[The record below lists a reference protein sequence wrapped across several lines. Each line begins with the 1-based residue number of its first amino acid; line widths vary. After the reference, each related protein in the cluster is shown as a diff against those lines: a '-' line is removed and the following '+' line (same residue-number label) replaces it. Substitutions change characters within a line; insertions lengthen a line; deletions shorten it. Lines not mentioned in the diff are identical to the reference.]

1 MSILESMLIWPDRP
15 LPSLLVLLL
24 VLLPFLYAAR
34 DPVHALL
41 RSACRAIANPLRL
54 SARWLGDAGLRL
66 QHRNREVLLA
76 HGGHEVKLTIERELE
91 RVTALVQRDLE
102 GYPVL
107 QRKMMDEIT
116 RIEEDYKKSGEVPPP
131 PPEWVKAIEAMAK
144 VKPGSDG
151 VLERILT
158 DIRKSIDSIYVLVV
172 AEYRSAYQARHRI
185 LKGFLPFW
193 RSVEQT
199 LSRMDR
205 NITSLQSSAAKIDA
219 NVLKLEKIAARDND
233 AANVLAASTAT
244 QFFVAGL
251 VMLIAFGGA
260 FVNFKLIALPMSAMV
275 GGGDYITA
283 NLQASE
289 LAALVIILFETLMG
303 LFLMETLRFT
313 SLFPLGNIT
322 EKMRRRLM
330 WASLTILLVLAG
342 FEVALAVMRDVIITA
357 DVALKQQLGA
367 AAGAAHVETGWVNK
381 IPTFGQMILGF
392 TLPFALAFVAIP
404 LDYFV
409 NAGRTVVGAALEFAL
424 RGSALLLRLA
434 ANLIRGTGNL
444 AIMLYDVLIFVPL
457 AIERAVA
464 SYRAG
469 SARNNASR
477 PASSSSSSSLSSLEQ
492 AAVPKEVS

>member
-1 MSILESMLIWPDRP
+1 MSILESMFIWPDRP

-24 VLLPFLYAAR
+24 VLLPLLYAAR
-34 DPVHALL
+34 EPMHALL
-41 RSACRAIANPLRL
+41 KNVTRAIAQPLRL
-54 SARWLGDAGLRL
+54 GARWLSAAGVRL
-66 QHRNREVLLA
+66 QLRNREVLLA
-76 HGGHEVKLTIERELE
+76 HGGHEVKLTIEREFE
-91 RVTALVQRDLE
+91 RVTSLVQRDLE

-107 QRKMMDEIT
+107 QRKLMDEIT
-116 RIEEDYKKSGEVPPP
+116 RIEEDYNKSSEVPPP

-144 VKPGSDG
+144 VKPGADG
-151 VLERILT
+151 VLERILS

-193 RSVEQT
+193 RSVNQT
-199 LSRMDR
+199 LIRMDR
-205 NITSLQSSAAKIDA
+205 NITSLQSCAAKIDA
-219 NVLKLEKIAARDND
+219 NVVKLEKIAAREND

-342 FEVALAVMRDVIITA
+342 FEVALAVMRDVIISA

-367 AAGAAHVETGWVNK
+367 VVGAAAIDAGWVSK
-381 IPTFGQMILGF
+381 IPTVGQMILGF

-404 LDYFV
+404 LDYFI
-409 NAGRTVVGAALEFAL
+409 NAGRTVVGAGMEVAL
-424 RGSALLLRLA
+424 RGSSLLLRLA
-434 ANLIRGTGNL
+434 ASLVRGTGVL

-457 AIERAVA
+457 AIERGIS
-464 SYRAG
+464 SYRKG
-469 SARNNASR
+469 SANNNASR
-477 PASSSSSSSLSSLEQ
+477 PLASLDNAAAPRQ
-492 AAVPKEVS
+492 AL